1 MNMTMMS
8 TKKGRAWFV
17 PGLVVLPVLLFYLSF
32 FRGEEMGS
40 SPGRQLELQ
49 TFQSGDGWGYQIRM
63 NGKVLSDYHNS
74 LNELGKTTVDEL
86 CHYKGIGPAKAI
98 TILAASELG
107 KRRKEEEGKERKVI
121 LSSRDVYQYFYPLMC
136 DLPTEECRIL
146 SRGLFTVE

>member
-49 TFQSGDGWGYQIRM
+49 TFQSGDGWGYQIRLIYQPTIPSIDTVIAFPDKESAE
-63 NGKVLSDYHNS
+63 NIGTLVLNKLAGNRNFSVSREEIQHS
-74 LNELGKTTVDEL
+74 LSYLG
-86 CHYKGIGPAKAI
+86 
-98 TILAASELG
+98 
-107 KRRKEEEGKERKVI
+107 
-121 LSSRDVYQYFYPLMC
+121 Q
-136 DLPTEECRIL
+136 
-146 SRGLFTVE
+146 

>member
-1 MNMTMMS
+1 MNMTMMN

-63 NGKVLSDYHNS
+63 NGKVLIYQPTIPSIDTVTAFPNEESARNIGTLVLNKLAGNRNFSVSREEIQHS
-74 LNELGKTTVDEL
+74 LSYLG
-86 CHYKGIGPAKAI
+86 
-98 TILAASELG
+98 
-107 KRRKEEEGKERKVI
+107 
-121 LSSRDVYQYFYPLMC
+121 Q
-136 DLPTEECRIL
+136 
-146 SRGLFTVE
+146 

>member
-1 MNMTMMS
+1 MTMMN

-63 NGKVLSDYHNS
+63 NGKVLIYQPTIPSIDKESAENIGTLVLNKLAGNRNFSVSREEIQHS
-74 LNELGKTTVDEL
+74 LSYLG
-86 CHYKGIGPAKAI
+86 
-98 TILAASELG
+98 
-107 KRRKEEEGKERKVI
+107 
-121 LSSRDVYQYFYPLMC
+121 Q
-136 DLPTEECRIL
+136 
-146 SRGLFTVE
+146 

>member
-1 MNMTMMS
+1 MNMTMMN

-63 NGKVLSDYHNS
+63 NGTVLIYPPTIPSIDTVTAFPNEESAENIGTLVLNKLAGNRNFSVSREEIQHS
-74 LNELGKTTVDEL
+74 LSYLG
-86 CHYKGIGPAKAI
+86 
-98 TILAASELG
+98 
-107 KRRKEEEGKERKVI
+107 
-121 LSSRDVYQYFYPLMC
+121 Q
-136 DLPTEECRIL
+136 
-146 SRGLFTVE
+146 

>member
-63 NGKVLSDYHNS
+63 NGKVLIYQPTIPSIDTVISFPDKESAENIGTLVLNKLAGNRNFSVSREEIQHS
-74 LNELGKTTVDEL
+74 LSYLG
-86 CHYKGIGPAKAI
+86 
-98 TILAASELG
+98 
-107 KRRKEEEGKERKVI
+107 
-121 LSSRDVYQYFYPLMC
+121 Q
-136 DLPTEECRIL
+136 
-146 SRGLFTVE
+146 

>member
-40 SPGRQLELQ
+40 SPGRQ

-63 NGKVLSDYHNS
+63 NGKVLIYQPTIPSIDTVIAFPDKESAENIGTLVLNKLAGNRNFSVSREEIQHS
-74 LNELGKTTVDEL
+74 LSYLG
-86 CHYKGIGPAKAI
+86 
-98 TILAASELG
+98 
-107 KRRKEEEGKERKVI
+107 
-121 LSSRDVYQYFYPLMC
+121 Q
-136 DLPTEECRIL
+136 
-146 SRGLFTVE
+146 

>member
-1 MNMTMMS
+1 MIFGNFTRMNMTMMN

-63 NGKVLSDYHNS
+63 
-74 LNELGKTTVDEL
+74 
-86 CHYKGIGPAKAI
+86 KG
-98 TILAASELG
+98 
-107 KRRKEEEGKERKVI
+107 V
-121 LSSRDVYQYFYPLMC
+121 
-136 DLPTEECRIL
+136 DLPTHHSL
-146 SRGLFTVE
+146 Y

>member
-1 MNMTMMS
+1 MTMMN

-63 NGKVLSDYHNS
+63 NGKVLIYQPTIPSIDTVIAFPDKESAENIGTLV
-74 LNELGKTTVDEL
+74 LNKLAGLLISRFASFFPLKRKRESTLIGELP
-86 CHYKGIGPAKAI
+86 HF
-98 TILAASELG
+98 
-107 KRRKEEEGKERKVI
+107 
-121 LSSRDVYQYFYPLMC
+121 SSK
-136 DLPTEECRIL
+136 
-146 SRGLFTVE
+146 

>member
-1 MNMTMMS
+1 MNMTMMN

-63 NGKVLSDYHNS
+63 NGKVLIYHPTIPSIDTVIVFPDKESAENIGTLVLNKLAGNRNFSVSREEIQHS
-74 LNELGKTTVDEL
+74 LSYLG
-86 CHYKGIGPAKAI
+86 
-98 TILAASELG
+98 
-107 KRRKEEEGKERKVI
+107 
-121 LSSRDVYQYFYPLMC
+121 Q
-136 DLPTEECRIL
+136 
-146 SRGLFTVE
+146 

>member
-1 MNMTMMS
+1 MTMMN

-63 NGKVLSDYHNS
+63 NGKVLIYQPTIPSIDTVTAFPNEES
-74 LNELGKTTVDEL
+74 ARNIGTLVLNRLTENKDFSV
-86 CHYKGIGPAKAI
+86 
-98 TILAASELG
+98 
-107 KRRKEEEGKERKVI
+107 
-121 LSSRDVYQYFYPLMC
+121 SRDEIQRSLSYLGPVSYTHLT
-136 DLPTEECRIL
+136 LPTT
-146 SRGLFTVE
+146 SRV